1 MMITL
6 LRPEPEPLDEVAL
19 TALYDVE
26 DRDRPSLR
34 ANFVTSIDG
43 AVELD
48 GYSEGLSGPADK
60 QVFGLLRMV
69 CDALLVGAGTLRHEG
84 YRGVRLNE
92 QRRAWRR
99 EHGLA
104 EYPTLVVV
112 SARLALEPTHSALAD
127 AQVRPIVVTHAD
139 ADPAAC
145 EALASVADVVAV
157 GADGQVDLTAALA
170 ALHDRGLRQVLCEG
184 GPHLLASLT
193 AADLVDEMCLTVSP
207 LLTGPGAARIT
218 AGPVNQDVPR
228 TLTLRHAL
236 TAGDVLL
243 LRYGRI

>member
-1 MMITL
+1 MITL
-6 LRPEPEPLDEVAL
+6 LRPEPEPLDETEL
-19 TALYDVE
+19 TALYEVE

-69 CDALLVGAGTLRHEG
+69 CDALLVGAGTLRHEK
-84 YRGVRLNE
+84 YRGVRLDE
-92 QRRAWRR
+92 SRRAWRR
-99 EHGLA
+99 ERGLA
-104 EYPTLVVV
+104 DYPTLVVV
-112 SARLALEPTHSALAD
+112 SARLALKPTHPALAD
-127 AQVRPIVVTHAD
+127 APVRPIVVTHAD
-139 ADPAAC
+139 ADPAAR
-145 EALASVADVVAV
+145 EALAPVADIIAV
-157 GADGQVDLTAALA
+157 GAEGQVDLAAGLA

-193 AADLVDEMCLTVSP
+193 AADLIDEMCLTVSP
-207 LLTGPGAARIT
+207 LLTGPGAGRIT
-218 AGPVNQDVPR
+218 AGPVNQDAPR
-228 TLTLRHAL
+228 TLTLRQAL
-236 TAGDVLL
+236 AAGDVLL